1 MNTKKLNGRACI
13 RVLIILS
20 CLTFYVTKSATLST
34 ILSAIVVALMLLEIY
49 KVPKYSVTVLLFFSF
64 EAMGLLPSVKL
75 GSSTL
80 SWADLN
86 IIVAL
91 WLFVVMGK
99 VVIKKIR
106 SVLWFSFSWYQE

>member
-13 RVLIILS
+13 RILIILS
-20 CLTFYVTKSATLST
+20 CLTFYVTKSTTLST
-34 ILSAIVVALMLLEIY
+34 ILSATVVALMLLEIY

-80 SWADLN
+80 SWADLDTLY
-86 IIVAL
+86 IIRESLQA
-91 WLFVVMGK
+91 
-99 VVIKKIR
+99 
-106 SVLWFSFSWYQE
+106 